1 MEKEKSAYVSLW
13 TITLAH
19 CLMFAKFFPTD
30 DDSNEAVTGGRA
42 SPSLSVPLFVPQQ
55 AFNARN
61 ERDAPLSSAFPS
73 AFEISYD
80 LLNGNAMSATL
91 TSVPPRSGRSSE
103 SEKPDHS
110 CKVRSDQFEPEVG
123 AACISNSI
131 VLFVLRGDSSW
142 LDSQLLISFCFIL
155 FLQHQPTTSALLR
168 RT

>member
-1 MEKEKSAYVSLW
+1 MLVEKERSAYISLW

-42 SPSLSVPLFVPQQ
+42 SPSPSVPLFVPQQ

-73 AFEISYD
+73 AFEISCD

-91 TSVPPRSGRSSE
+91 ASVPPRSGQSSE

-110 CKVRSDQFEPEVG
+110 GKVRSDQFEPEVR

-131 VLFVLRGDSSW
+131 ILFVLRGDSSW
-142 LDSQLLISFCFIL
+142 RHSQLPKSFYFIL
-155 FLQHQPTTSALLR
+155 FLLHQPTT
-168 RT
+168 T